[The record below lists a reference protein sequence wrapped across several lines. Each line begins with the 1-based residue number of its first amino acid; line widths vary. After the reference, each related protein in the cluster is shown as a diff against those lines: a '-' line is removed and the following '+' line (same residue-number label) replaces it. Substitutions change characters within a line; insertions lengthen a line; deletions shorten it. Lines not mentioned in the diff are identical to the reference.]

1 MVLGAVSG
9 IETSSLRSSL
19 GKSKQPR
26 RHRADTCAWSRPGAG
41 AEPLPTRQA
50 SARFRPRTMTDSP
63 ALHPL
68 HSAAAIRKQRRS
80 AIAAFRRPQTGETV
94 KKRRA
99 RPKKRIPEAAM
110 LRISAKTSNSPR
122 CFARARHRNTARGSA
137 CRRGQAIWPR
147 GFARPKTSAITVSTA
162 IFRPLH
168 YAGAPFRRSEKWP
181 TSLVKPDWSDTSPS
195 RCVRVCRA
203 RPCTHRVA
211 ARALRSAVEESD
223 SLASRWRDYAG
234 NNASRPGKVNAGFA
248 ALLA

>member
-1 MVLGAVSG
+1 
-9 IETSSLRSSL
+9 
-19 GKSKQPR
+19 
-26 RHRADTCAWSRPGAG
+26 
-41 AEPLPTRQA
+41 
-50 SARFRPRTMTDSP
+50 MTDSP
-63 ALHPL
+63 ALQPL
-68 HSAAAIRKQRRS
+68 HSFPLQFRRLHFRS
-80 AIAAFRRPQTGETV
+80 TAFRRPQTSETV

-99 RPKKRIPEAAM
+99 RPETKIPEAAM

-181 TSLVKPDWSDTSPS
+181 TSLVKPDWSDTSPPGY
-195 RCVRVCRA
+195 VRVCRA

-223 SLASRWRDYAG
+223 FWLRAG
-234 NNASRPGKVNAGFA
+234 ATAPGTSPADPAK
-248 ALLA
+248 